1 MELIQNFAQ
10 WIGDSDND
18 NDDDDDDDDDDYS
31 FGESKRC
38 RLDGDIYKKAKP
50 VNFVS
55 TGTQK
60 IDNNGGSAGL
70 GFTEEEEEDFLPT
83 VFGKMIKEGALKRMR
98 GKEKS
103 KGKRARD
110 DEGGFGFASVGGEFE
125 KHTKGIGMKL
135 LQKMG
140 YKGGGLGKNAQGIVT
155 PIEPKLRPKNMGTGF
170 NDFNET
176 EEKKKKKKKKKG
188 LLGSDCVGVEKV
200 KEKRLGSTKKK
211 KKKKVE
217 KFVTKAEQ
225 GSVVVQMVYDM
236 RGPQLQYNV
245 RLAVDLVE
253 LEIDKI
259 HRDLRNEEATAE
271 RLKEEKDRLSVVSER
286 QKRQLYS
293 MVEILSVLDQLEEDN
308 STGDLTLDSLA
319 ELFIQLKSRFAEDC
333 KLCNL
338 SVIAC
343 SYALPLFIRVFQGWD
358 PLQNPFHGFEIV
370 SLWKSLLLSDQEFTA
385 SPYSQLI
392 SQVLLPAVRLSL
404 LPPSVLHYIMDYI
417 VMPKLNSAVG
427 CWEPLHETVPIHLWV
442 HPWLQYLGHK
452 LEGIFETI
460 RFKLSQVFV
469 AWHPSDASTYT
480 ILSPWKAMF
489 DSASWEHLMSRF
501 IKLDEFHWV
510 MKWASDIPIHLMVD
524 MMVRFFFSKWQKALY
539 HWLRTSP
546 NFEEIKNWY
555 LGWKELLPKE
565 LLANESIW
573 YQLNCGLEM
582 MNQAVEGLEVVQPG
596 FEENIGYFRV
606 LEQRQ
611 FEAQQKAVTQ
621 QAAMSFSMDDMSIKE
636 VIEAH
641 AQQHGLLF
649 KPKPGRRHDGHQIY
663 AFGNLSVIID
673 ALNQKVYG
681 QN

>member
-1 MELIQNFAQ
+1 MELIEKFAQ
-10 WIGDSDND
+10 WI
-18 NDDDDDDDDDDYS
+18 DDDDNDYS
-31 FGESKRC
+31 FGVSKRC
-38 RLDGDIYKKAKP
+38 RLDGDIYKKTKP
-50 VNFVS
+50 MNFIS
-55 TGTQK
+55 TGTQR

-70 GFTEEEEEDFLPT
+70 GFTEEEEDFLPT
-83 VFGKMIKEGALKRMR
+83 AFGKMIKEGALKRMR
-98 GKEKS
+98 EKEKS

-155 PIEPKLRPKNMGTGF
+155 PIQPKLRPRNMGIGF

-176 EEKKKKKKKKKG
+176 EDKKKG
-188 LLGSDCVGVEKV
+188 LLGSERVGVERV
-200 KEKRLGSTKKK
+200 KEKRLWSTKKK
-211 KKKKVE
+211 
-217 KFVTKAEQ
+217 
-225 GSVVVQMVYDM
+225 
-236 RGPQLQYNV
+236 
-245 RLAVDLVE
+245 
-253 LEIDKI
+253 LE
-259 HRDLRNEEATAE
+259 NEED
-271 RLKEEKDRLSVVSER
+271 LKEEKDRLLVVSER

-293 MVEILSVLDQLEEDN
+293 MVEILNVLDQLDEDR
-308 STGDLTLDSLA
+308 STGELTLDSLA
-319 ELFIQLKSRFAEDC
+319 ELFIQLKSRFAEDY

-392 SQVLLPAVRLSL
+392 SQVLLPAVRLSVINTWQAREPEPMLRFLDSWQKL
-404 LPPSVLHYIMDYI
+404 LPHSVLHYILDYI

-427 CWEPLHETVPIHLWV
+427 CWEPLRETVPIHLWV
-442 HPWLQYLGHK
+442 HPWLRYLGHK

-460 RFKLSQVFV
+460 RFKLSQLLV
-469 AWHPSDASTYT
+469 AWHPSDASAYT
-480 ILSPWKAMF
+480 ILSPWNSVF

-501 IKLDEFHWV
+501 IVPKLQLILQEFQLNPANQKLDEFHWV
-510 MKWASDIPIHLMVD
+510 MKWASDIPSHLMVD
-524 MMVRFFFSKWQKALY
+524 MMVRFFFSKWQQVLY
-539 HWLRTSP
+539 HWLQASP
-546 NFEEIKNWY
+546 DFEEITNWY
-555 LGWKELLPKE
+555 LEWKELLPKE
-565 LLANESIW
+565 LLANESIR
-573 YQLNCGLEM
+573 YQLNRGLEM
-582 MNQAVEGLEVVQPG
+582 MNQAVEGLEVVQPCL
-596 FEENIGYFRV
+596 EENIGYFRV
-606 LEQRQ
+606 PEQRQ

-621 QAAMSFSMDDMSIKE
+621 QSAMSFSMDDMSVKE

-673 ALNQKVYG
+673 ALNQKVYAQIEEG
-681 QN
+681 WSLVSLQDLVDKHQSSLS

>member
-1 MELIQNFAQ
+1 MELIEKFAQ
-10 WIGDSDND
+10 WI
-18 NDDDDDDDDDDYS
+18 DDDDNDYS
-31 FGESKRC
+31 FGVSERC
-38 RLDGDIYKKAKP
+38 RLDGDIYKKTKP
-50 VNFVS
+50 MNFIS

-70 GFTEEEEEDFLPT
+70 GFTEEEEDFLPT
-83 VFGKMIKEGALKRMR
+83 AFGKMIKEGALKRMR
-98 GKEKS
+98 EKEKS

-140 YKGGGLGKNAQGIVT
+140 YKGGGLGKNAHGIVT
-155 PIEPKLRPKNMGTGF
+155 PIQPKLRPKNMGIGF

-176 EEKKKKKKKKKG
+176 EDKKKG
-188 LLGSDCVGVEKV
+188 LLGSERVGVERV
-200 KEKRLGSTKKK
+200 KEKRLWSTKKK
-211 KKKKVE
+211 
-217 KFVTKAEQ
+217 
-225 GSVVVQMVYDM
+225 
-236 RGPQLQYNV
+236 
-245 RLAVDLVE
+245 
-253 LEIDKI
+253 LE
-259 HRDLRNEEATAE
+259 NEED
-271 RLKEEKDRLSVVSER
+271 LKEEKDRLLVVSER

-293 MVEILSVLDQLEEDN
+293 MVEILNVLDQLDEDR
-308 STGDLTLDSLA
+308 STGELTLDSLA
-319 ELFIQLKSRFAEDC
+319 ELFIQLKSRFAEDY

-385 SPYSQLI
+385 SPYAQLI
-392 SQVLLPAVRLSL
+392 SQVLLPAVRLSVINTWQAREPEPMLRFLDSWQKL
-404 LPPSVLHYIMDYI
+404 LPHSVLHYILDYI

-427 CWEPLHETVPIHLWV
+427 CWEPLRETVPIHLWV

-460 RFKLSQVFV
+460 RFKLSQVLV
-469 AWHPSDASTYT
+469 AWHPSDASAYT
-480 ILSPWKAMF
+480 ILSPWKAVF

-501 IKLDEFHWV
+501 VVPKLQLILQEFQLNPANQKLDEFYWV
-510 MKWASDIPIHLMVD
+510 MKWASDIPSHLMVD
-524 MMVRFFFSKWQKALY
+524 MMVRFFFSKWQQVLY
-539 HWLRTSP
+539 HWLQASP
-546 NFEEIKNWY
+546 NFEEITNWY

-565 LLANESIW
+565 LLANESIR
-573 YQLNCGLEM
+573 YQLNRGLEM

-596 FEENIGYFRV
+596 LEENIGYFRV
-606 LEQRQ
+606 PEQRQ

-621 QAAMSFSMDDMSIKE
+621 QSAMSFSMDDMSVKE
-636 VIEAH
+636 VIEVH

-673 ALNQKVYG
+673 ALNQKVYAQTEEG
-681 QN
+681 WSLVSLQDLVDKHQSSLS